1 METRDI
7 DLKKGSAVGMAIPM
21 PKANLVLAVAKRG
34 FVMCGYLDLAAA
46 EKLKDAAA
54 VVTGVKSV
62 DELLDG
68 SVKKVTSAAARRGI
82 RVGMTGRQALE
93 KLV

>member
-7 DLKKGSAVGMAIPM
+7 ELKAGSAVGISIPM
-21 PKANLVLAVAKRG
+21 PNSNLVLAVGVRG
-34 FVMCGYLDLAAA
+34 FVMCGYLDLATA

-54 VVTGVKSV
+54 VVTGVKTV

-68 SVKKVTSAAARRGI
+68 KVKKVTPAAARRGV

-93 KLV
+93 KLA

>member
-1 METRDI
+1 MEIRDI
-7 DLKKGSAVGMAIPM
+7 ELKKGSAVGISIPM
-21 PKANLVLAVAKRG
+21 PNYNLVLAVAKRG
-34 FVMCGYLDLAAA
+34 FVMCGYLDMATA

-68 SVKKVTSAAARRGI
+68 LVKKVTSAAARRGI
-82 RVGMTGRQALE
+82 RIGMTGLQALE
-93 KLV
+93 KLA

>member
-7 DLKKGSAVGMAIPM
+7 ELKNGSAVGMEISM
-21 PKANLVLAVAKRG
+21 PNANLVVAVAKRG
-34 FVMCGYLDLAAA
+34 FVMCGYLDVATA

-54 VVTGVKSV
+54 VVTGVKTV

-68 SVKKVTSAAARRGI
+68 LVKKVTPAAARRGI